1 MGYIGISINE
11 SAVIAK
17 KAGADLRGAAGK
29 AVKFDA
35 SGNIILCATKG
46 ELAAGILPLDSD
58 EANTGDGVTV
68 QIKDIGKAIAG
79 AVIEA
84 GAEVTADAGGKIITA
99 VATNNILGIALQKAT
114 GDGSII
120 DIQITKS
127 GYKA

>member
-1 MGYIGISINE
+1 MGYVGISINE
-11 SAVIAK
+11 SAVIAR
-17 KAGADLRGAAGK
+17 KAGADLRGAGGK

-35 SGNIILCATKG
+35 DGAIILCATKG
-46 ELAAGILPLDSD
+46 ELAAGILLLDSD

-68 QIKDIGKAIAG
+68 QVKDIGKAIAG
-79 AVIEA
+79 GVINA
-84 GAEVTADAGGKIITA
+84 GAEVTADAGGKVIAA